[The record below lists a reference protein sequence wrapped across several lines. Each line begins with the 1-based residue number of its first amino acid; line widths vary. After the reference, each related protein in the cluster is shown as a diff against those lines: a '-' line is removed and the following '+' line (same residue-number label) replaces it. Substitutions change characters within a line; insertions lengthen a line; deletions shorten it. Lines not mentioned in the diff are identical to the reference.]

1 MFIYGKGSAPEK
13 IGRVTKVL
21 RCQLNKILGVKVRC
35 PSEKSFLRL
44 GKTRRSSRFPAKK
57 IVAKLSPK
65 CLSCVWPKN
74 QQVICIGRKLI
85 NKRLQRL
92 YFEKIT
98 HLLQSV
104 TDRMGKLSSFF
115 SSSTF
120 FFSALFTIG
129 RETTHLQAKVWVYIP
144 AWPGY
149 TQSVSQSAAFTHS
162 RANTNMLDITKAI
175 LSCLASQLHVCLSSA
190 CWLVNK

>member
-57 IVAKLSPK
+57 LSPNSVQNFYPASGPRISRSFA
-65 CLSCVWPKN
+65 LV
-74 QQVICIGRKLI
+74 I

-149 TQSVSQSAAFTHS
+149 T
-162 RANTNMLDITKAI
+162 
-175 LSCLASQLHVCLSSA
+175 
-190 CWLVNK
+190 